1 MILAPLCNIKY
12 NRHTL
17 GVYRNKNG
25 SLGFPVKGAEFGGAS
40 VRTHA
45 RTPKFGYLPRK
56 FLKSHKNPNAIH
68 EDRWYGL
75 WAESSSREKALKNF
89 NQGADPVCWSSGAIP
104 RKSITGIVPPLLMIH
119 LLFWRSSWAIKT

>member
-17 GVYRNKNG
+17 GVYRN
-25 SLGFPVKGAEFGGAS
+25 
-40 VRTHA
+40 
-45 RTPKFGYLPRK
+45 
-56 FLKSHKNPNAIH
+56 KNPNAIH

-119 LLFWRSSWAIKT
+119 LLFWRSSWAINT